1 MSAFWST
8 VLGILIFI
16 CVIANYLLIR
26 WVASPTKGEKSE
38 GDPTGH
44 VWDGNLTELNNPM
57 PRWWLIMYYMSIV
70 YALVYL
76 TYYGGFGD
84 NDGIGDWSSLKEYQ
98 EELADAE
105 KTYGPIFSKFSATS
119 IEELSEDKDAKR
131 VGQRLFVTYCAQC
144 HGSDAGGARGFPN
157 LTDTDW
163 IWGGEP
169 AEIKQTIM
177 TGRTA
182 SMPAWG
188 AVLKAEQIDYV
199 TEHIL
204 SLSGRKHKATDAQRG
219 SVIFGQYCAAC
230 HGIDAKG
237 NKLVGAPNLSDKI
250 WLYGA
255 SKRRIIQSITNGR
268 SGQMPAHKN
277 FLGEDKVHLLAAYV
291 YGLNLTD

>member
-8 VLGILIFI
+8 VVGIVIFI
-16 CVIANYLLIR
+16 NVIANYLLIK
-26 WVASPTKGEKSE
+26 WVAKPTKGETSQ

-44 VWDGNLTELNNPM
+44 VWDGDLTELNNPM
-57 PRWWLIMYYMSIV
+57 PRWWLVMYYSSIV
-70 YALVYL
+70 YALIYL
-76 TYYGGFGD
+76 TYYGGFGPG
-84 NDGIGDWSSLKEYQ
+84 DGIGDWSSLKEYQ
-98 EELADAE
+98 EELADAD

-163 IWGGEP
+163 IWGGSTT
-169 AEIKQTIM
+169 EIKHTIM
-177 TGRTA
+177 NGRTA

-188 AVLKAEQIDYV
+188 AVLKTEQIEYV
-199 TEHIL
+199 AEHIL

-230 HGIDAKG
+230 HGADAKG
-237 NKLVGAPNLSDKI
+237 NKLVGAPNLSDKV

-255 SKRRIIQSITNGR
+255 SKRRIIQTITNGK